1 MDIESKHLAAIEI
14 IRQKGGLTRAAIE
27 LKTSQPA
34 LSRLVT
40 DLEARLDAPLFDRS
54 LRPWK
59 LTALGDALA
68 EQGRAILSAQSRAGH
83 AIGQFRAGE
92 AGLIKLGGTP
102 YFTDSVVTSLVARF
116 QKIHADLRVDIRY
129 GYSAELTGLVRQREL
144 DIALCP
150 LDTVSLDPALEFTG
164 LVNARNVIA
173 CRRGHP
179 LMKLT
184 FPRPLALLDYAWVV
198 PPAGSP
204 LAQDMHTVLSGL
216 GMSGVRVA
224 FSGGSLA
231 SVLNYLRH
239 SDCLSVLPESTV
251 RQIGDA
257 YDVGALTIETNTPH
271 RRIGIITNKD
281 DSQPNILRLLIEYM
295 RENFS

>member
-14 IRQKGGLTRAAIE
+14 IREKGGLTQAAIK

-34 LSRLVT
+34 LSRLLSE
-40 DLEARLDAPLFDRS
+40 LEARLGAPLFDRT

-59 LTALGDALA
+59 LTALGEALA
-68 EQGRAILSAQSRAGH
+68 LQGRAILSAQSRAH
-83 AIGQFRAGE
+83 IAVSQFQTGD

-102 YFTDSVVTSLVARF
+102 YFTDSVVTSLVAEF
-116 QKIHADLRVDIRY
+116 QQAHPELRIDVLY
-129 GYSAELTGLVRQREL
+129 GYSAELTALVRQREIDL
-144 DIALCP
+144 ALCP
-150 LDTVSLDPALEFTG
+150 LDTVALNPALEFTS
-164 LVNARNVIA
+164 LALARNVIA
-173 CRRGHP
+173 CRTGHP

-184 FPRPLALLDYAWVV
+184 YPRPLALLDYGWVV

-204 LAQDMHTVLSGL
+204 LAQDLHTVLSGL
-216 GMSGVRVA
+216 GMSDVKVA

-251 RQIGDA
+251 KQLGDA
-257 YDVGALTIETNTPH
+257 YDVATLKIETSTPH
-271 RRIGIITNKD
+271 RRIGIITNSD
-281 DSQPNILRLLIEYM
+281 DFQPNILKLLIEFIKS
-295 RENFS
+295 RFE